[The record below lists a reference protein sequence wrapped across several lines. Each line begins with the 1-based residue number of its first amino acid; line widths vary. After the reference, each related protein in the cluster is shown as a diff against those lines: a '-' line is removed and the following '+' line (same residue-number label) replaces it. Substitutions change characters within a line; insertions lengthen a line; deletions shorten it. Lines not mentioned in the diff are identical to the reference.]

1 MTYLEFLLLFVGI
14 PLIGFFLVA
23 HRKKRLDR
31 LNLTGIALMGAV
43 ALIYTTPWD
52 NYLIMRGVW
61 SYPEGMVLGTLGYV
75 PVEEYGFMIMQTLI
89 AGTLWSMNLP
99 KNNQAGL
106 SFSAKGLLLALAI
119 GIFGSYCLTLESGTY
134 AGLIL
139 VWAFPPL
146 ALQWS
151 LGARAL
157 RESLKSWVPLW
168 VGFTLYLCLADSFAI
183 SQGIWSLTLSTRSG
197 WELGNLPVEEA
208 LFFALTNLF
217 VLQGLSLWRAWKIS
231 SV

>member
-14 PLIGFFLVA
+14 PLVGLFLVA
-23 HRKKRLDR
+23 HRKRRLDR
-31 LNLTGIALMGAV
+31 LNLTGITLMGAV

-61 SYPEGMVLGTLGYV
+61 SYPEGVVLGTLGYV
-75 PVEEYGFMIMQTLI
+75 PIEEYGFMIMQTLL

-99 KNNQAGL
+99 KNNQEGL

-157 RESLKSWVPLW
+157 RQSLMNWAPLW

>member
-1 MTYLEFLLLFVGI
+1 
-14 PLIGFFLVA
+14 
-23 HRKKRLDR
+23 
-31 LNLTGIALMGAV
+31 
-43 ALIYTTPWD
+43 
-52 NYLIMRGVW
+52 MRGVW
-61 SYPEGMVLGTLGYV
+61 SYPEGVVLGTLGYV
-75 PVEEYGFMIMQTLI
+75 PIEEYGFMIMQTLL

-99 KNNQAGL
+99 KNNQEGL

-157 RESLKSWVPLW
+157 RESLKSWAPLW

>member
-14 PLIGFFLVA
+14 PLAGLFMVA

-31 LNLTGIALMGAV
+31 LNLSGIALMGAV
-43 ALIYTTPWD
+43 ALVYTTPWD

-61 SYPEGMVLGTLGYV
+61 SYPEGVVLGTLGYV
-75 PVEEYGFMIMQTLI
+75 PIEEYGFMIMQTLL
-89 AGTLWSMNLP
+89 AGALWSMNLP
-99 KNNQAGL
+99 ENNQEGL

-157 RESLKSWVPLW
+157 RESLKSWAPLW

>member
-1 MTYLEFLLLFVGI
+1 VGI

-231 SV
+231 SL

>member
-231 SV
+231 SL

>member
-1 MTYLEFLLLFVGI
+1 
-14 PLIGFFLVA
+14 
-23 HRKKRLDR
+23 
-31 LNLTGIALMGAV
+31 MGAV

-231 SV
+231 SL

>member
-14 PLIGFFLVA
+14 PMVGFFLVA
-23 HRKKRLDR
+23 HKKKRLDR

-61 SYPEGMVLGTLGYV
+61 SYPEGVVLGTLGYV
-75 PVEEYGFMIMQTLI
+75 PIEEYGFMIMQTLL

-99 KNNQAGL
+99 KNNLEGL

-151 LGARAL
+151 LGARVL

-183 SQGIWSLTLSTRSG
+183 SQGIWTLTLSTRSG

>member
-1 MTYLEFLLLFVGI
+1 M
-14 PLIGFFLVA
+14 
-23 HRKKRLDR
+23 DR
-31 LNLTGIALMGAV
+31 LNLTGIALIAAV

-61 SYPEGMVLGTLGYV
+61 SYPEGVVFGTFGYV
-75 PVEEYGFMIMQTLI
+75 PIEEYGFMIMQTLL
-89 AGTLWSMNLP
+89 AGALWSMNLP
-99 KNNQAGL
+99 KNNQEGL
-106 SFSAKGLLLALAI
+106 SFSARGLLLALAI
-119 GIFGSYCLTLESGTY
+119 GIFGCYCLTLESGTY

-151 LGARAL
+151 LGAR
-157 RESLKSWVPLW
+157 VLW

-183 SQGIWSLTLSTRSG
+183 SQRIWSLTLSTRSG

>member
-14 PLIGFFLVA
+14 PLVGLFLVA
-23 HRKKRLDR
+23 HGKKKLDR
-31 LNLTGIALMGAV
+31 LNLTGIALIAAV

-61 SYPEGMVLGTLGYV
+61 SYPEGVVLGTLGYV
-75 PVEEYGFMIMQTLI
+75 PIEEYGFMIMQTLL
-89 AGTLWSMNLP
+89 AGTLWSLNLP
-99 KNNQAGL
+99 KNDQEGL
-106 SFSAKGLLLALAI
+106 SFSVKGLFLALAI

-157 RESLKSWVPLW
+157 RESLKSWAPLW

-183 SQGIWSLTLSTRSG
+183 SQGIWTLTLSTRSG